1 MNLKYAALVA
11 LALLAVAAALPASDE
26 NHDDTKDIETFSED
40 SSASTAKWGGRRR
53 RWHVHHRH
61 SPHWHIPHRHHI
73 HIPHRHHIHIPHRHH
88 IHIPHRHHIH
98 IPHLHIPHRHHIHIP
113 HKHSPHK
120 HTPID
125 KVTASH
131 GGNGGGPVSGTCPA
145 GQWITEWHLRTG
157 DLVDQVRGKC
167 SGGAELATCGGSG
180 GTDHG
185 WKKLSTTNIG
195 VRTGRYVDKFSGM
208 GGNGGGSHDLN
219 CGSGYRIHGYNT
231 RCGSLVDRIQLKCR
245 LASVLDKEAAVIKAA
260 ADKKAAAEAEERR
273 IEAARKA
280 AEAKRAAEEK
290 AKAERIAKEKAE
302 AERKRKEAEAKA
314 EAKRIAEEKAAKEA
328 AEKAEAERI
337 AKEKA
342 DKEAAEKAEAERIA
356 KEKAEKEAAE
366 KAEAERIAK
375 EKAEKEAAEK
385 AEADRLA
392 KLKAEK
398 EAADKAEKEAAEKLK
413 AEEKAKI
420 DAAKE
425 ELAKNGAGETGAN
438 TELDEAASDAM
449 KGAETEVT
457 KEVTAGKKPVT
468 EKELEQKIKRTYK
481 ECFSAYMNCLRKEK
495 CDGRRFFSA
504 CCRKKHFDKETWGC
518 KK

>member
-1 MNLKYAALVA
+1 MAG
-11 LALLAVAAALPASDE
+11 LPHATCGDRFETTVSGDKLTVKRIDAGGLDGHGWGMKLQFRCSD
-26 NHDDTKDIETFSED
+26 
-40 SSASTAKWGGRRR
+40 
-53 RWHVHHRH
+53 
-61 SPHWHIPHRHHI
+61 
-73 HIPHRHHIHIPHRHH
+73 
-88 IHIPHRHHIH
+88 
-98 IPHLHIPHRHHIHIP
+98 
-113 HKHSPHK
+113 
-120 HTPID
+120 
-125 KVTASH
+125 
-131 GGNGGGPVSGTCPA
+131 GPV
-145 GQWITEWHLRTG
+145 
-157 DLVDQVRGKC
+157 
-167 SGGAELATCGGSG
+167 LATCGNPIG
-180 GTDHG
+180 GNSHG

-195 VRTGRYVDKFSGM
+195 VRTGVYVDKFSGM
-208 GGNGGGSHDLN
+208 GGNGGGSHALN

-260 ADKKAAAEAEERR
+260 ADKKAAAEAEDRR

-356 KEKAEKEAAE
+356 K
-366 KAEAERIAK
+366 
-375 EKAEKEAAEK
+375 
-385 AEADRLA
+385 
-392 KLKAEK
+392 LKAEK

-438 TELDEAASDAM
+438 SELDEAASDAM

-468 EKELEQKIKRTYK
+468 EKELEQKIERTYK

>member
-1 MNLKYAALVA
+1 V
-11 LALLAVAAALPASDE
+11 
-26 NHDDTKDIETFSED
+26 
-40 SSASTAKWGGRRR
+40 
-53 RWHVHHRH
+53 
-61 SPHWHIPHRHHI
+61 
-73 HIPHRHHIHIPHRHH
+73 
-88 IHIPHRHHIH
+88 
-98 IPHLHIPHRHHIHIP
+98 P
-113 HKHSPHK
+113 HKHNPHK

-125 KVTASH
+125 KVTGSY

-145 GQWITEWHLRTG
+145 GQWITEWEVRTG
-157 DLVDQVRGKC
+157 SLVDQVRGKC
-167 SGGAELATCGGSG
+167 SGESKLFVVGSQSGKQTKTIPIPAGYKCAAEINKSNWEMAGLPHATCGDRFETTVSGDKLTVKRIDAGGLDGHGWGMKLQFRCSNGPVLATCGGKG
-180 GTDHG
+180 GNGHG

-195 VRTGRYVDKFSGM
+195 VRTGVYVDKFSGM

-356 KEKAEKEAAE
+356 KEKADKEAAE

-438 TELDEAASDAM
+438 SELDEAASDAM

-468 EKELEQKIKRTYK
+468 EKELEQKIERTYK